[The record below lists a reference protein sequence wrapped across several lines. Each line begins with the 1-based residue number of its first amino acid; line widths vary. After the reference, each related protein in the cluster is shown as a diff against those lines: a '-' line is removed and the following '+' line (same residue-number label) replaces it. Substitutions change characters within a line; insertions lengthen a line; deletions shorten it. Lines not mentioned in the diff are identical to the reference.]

1 MSVKQVHIERSYY
14 QSTTALDFKPSKKSA
29 KDIYIELLDRAL
41 QALHFFREGKQSD
54 AENETGKDIR
64 LHAST
69 TNNFSNVD
77 LALEKVVQL
86 HYHYHLNTKLMAGAN
101 NLLGAI
107 SSSPA
112 GRVRT
117 ILNELSHE
125 KHEARYK
132 LNGLESE
139 FKEFLGYLHI
149 EPRSLIGHGRLCG
162 GDVYE
167 VTVKSG
173 TQKIKTQCKI
183 DSSLNQKWKDTQ
195 KSLNLKITYHEQIT
209 VKVIDKRKYERN
221 INVGEVT
228 FSLMNLLSVRPL
240 NIIVALGTCTS
251 LRLNFTLAWT
261 PVVKGQQIN
270 FDPFGQLPFQ
280 DTVIGG
286 LCQGFGGGLKH
297 RATSLAQLQ
306 QLTINDPSCSVPK
319 GLTSAVSMMSISEQ
333 PDQPLAAL
341 LQDTIILY
349 EDFELQFSEVKDL
362 LSALR
367 QLRIDLHPAPAGTPQ
382 LSTGTMSSAASSQD
396 NGGYFGSVDNVSS
409 VHSSPA
415 PYPNSVTR
423 LNISSLALNDSPSN
437 SPSNRET
444 KWISESMRP
453 RNRKKS
459 IFSSVR
465 QKKYKRYNVPVGPLF
480 NNYDQTLKKT
490 RLTSR
495 CAQVDRFL
503 AIHLQYLQDVC
514 SNLQCSYLLKT
525 RQQSTLEVV
534 REHCAM
540 FLRVRDYIR
549 DRPELIAVTL
559 EPLLLEDRW
568 RGLWNVLSE
577 DKFCTI
583 TYDKLYSKLSSH
595 YGHMLQD
602 TPDEMFKYM
611 IQCIT
616 DSVNS
621 KYNDVNTATVC
632 QVIRYFKERSTNGVG
647 RFIRQFSQEYGIVHG
662 LRAHLLRDREDAVQR
677 FQNLSVSGTKF
688 RIAMCMLGSSRSE
701 AVALTSSTFTEV
713 KNSESMRQLANHEC
727 CKGLEDVSPYI
738 RHCACLAID
747 MLNVT
752 DSVQLLQRIAGVDLS
767 HIRHAAVKVLERW
780 GLKEDPLKEGVHPY
794 LSVKLD
800 PDLRTEDVLHF
811 SLKIPTTTTL

>member
-14 QSTTALDFKPSKKSA
+14 QSTTALDFKPTKKSA

-41 QALHFFREGKQSD
+41 QALQEGKQNDS
-54 AENETGKDIR
+54 ETDTEKER
-64 LHAST
+64 HLH
-69 TNNFSNVD
+69 NVD

-107 SSSPA
+107 SNSPA

-167 VTVKSG
+167 VTIKSG

-183 DSSLNQKWKDTQ
+183 DASLNQKWKDQ
-195 KSLNLKITYHEQIT
+195 KPLNLKITYHEQIT

-270 FDPFGQLPFQ
+270 FDPFGRLPFQ

-319 GLTSAVSMMSISEQ
+319 GMTSAVSMMSISEQ

-349 EDFELQFSEVKDL
+349 EDYELQFSEVKDL

-409 VHSSPA
+409 LHSSPA
-415 PYPNSVTR
+415 PFSSVTQ
-423 LNISSLALNDSPSN
+423 LNTSSLALNDSPCN
-437 SPSNRET
+437 SPNRDT

-465 QKKYKRYNVPVGPLF
+465 QKRYKRYNVPVGPLF

-495 CAQVDRFL
+495 CEQVDRFL

-549 DRPELIAVTL
+549 DRPELVAVTL
-559 EPLLLEDRW
+559 EPLLMEDRW

-577 DKFCTI
+577 DKYCTI
-583 TYDKLYSKLSSH
+583 TYDRLYSKLSSH

-602 TPDEMFKYM
+602 APDEMFKYM

-621 KYNDVNTATVC
+621 KFNDANIATVC
-632 QVIRYFKERSTNGVG
+632 QVIRFFKERSTNGVG
-647 RFIRQFSQEYGIVHG
+647 RFVRQFAQEYSIVHG

-677 FQNLSVSGTKF
+677 FQNLSVSSTKF

-713 KNSESMRQLANHEC
+713 KNSENMRQLANKEC

-747 MLNVT
+747 TLNVT
-752 DSVQLLQRIAGVDLS
+752 DSVQLLQRIAAVDLS
-767 HIRHAAVKVLERW
+767 HIRQSAVKTLERW

-800 PDLRTEDVLHF
+800 PDLRTEDVLYF

>member
-14 QSTTALDFKPSKKSA
+14 QSTTALDFKPTKKSA

-41 QALHFFREGKQSD
+41 QALH
-54 AENETGKDIR
+54 
-64 LHAST
+64 
-69 TNNFSNVD
+69 NVD

-107 SSSPA
+107 SNSPA

-167 VTVKSG
+167 VTIKSG

-183 DSSLNQKWKDTQ
+183 DASLNQKWKDQ
-195 KSLNLKITYHEQIT
+195 KPLNLKITYHEQIT

-270 FDPFGQLPFQ
+270 FDPFGRLPFQ

-319 GLTSAVSMMSISEQ
+319 GMTSAVSMMSISEQ

-349 EDFELQFSEVKDL
+349 EDYELQFSEVKDL

-409 VHSSPA
+409 LHSSPA
-415 PYPNSVTR
+415 PFSSVTQ
-423 LNISSLALNDSPSN
+423 LNTSSLALNDSPCN
-437 SPSNRET
+437 SPNRDT

-465 QKKYKRYNVPVGPLF
+465 QKRYKRYNVPVGPLF

-495 CAQVDRFL
+495 CEQVDRFL

-549 DRPELIAVTL
+549 DRPELVAVTL
-559 EPLLLEDRW
+559 EPLLMEDRW

-577 DKFCTI
+577 DKYCTI
-583 TYDKLYSKLSSH
+583 TYDRLYSKLSSH

-602 TPDEMFKYM
+602 APDEMFKYM

-621 KYNDVNTATVC
+621 KFNDANIATVC
-632 QVIRYFKERSTNGVG
+632 QVIRFFKERSTNGVG
-647 RFIRQFSQEYGIVHG
+647 RFVRQFAQEYSIVHG

-677 FQNLSVSGTKF
+677 FQNLSVSSTKF

-713 KNSESMRQLANHEC
+713 KNSENMRQLANKEC

-747 MLNVT
+747 TLNVT
-752 DSVQLLQRIAGVDLS
+752 DSVQLLQRIAAVDLS
-767 HIRHAAVKVLERW
+767 HIRQSAVKTLERW